1 MILMLG
7 DIHGNFE
14 YLKILIKDK
23 KISNCDIIQVGDFG
37 VGFTSEGNERDK
49 LNSLNKFLRLKNI
62 MMYAIRGNHDD
73 PSYFNGNYLLSN
85 LHLIPD
91 YTILDLTDNKLEI
104 DVEYKI
110 LCIGGAVSID
120 RKPRLLENM
129 SNARYG
135 NTNKSYWYDE
145 KVVFDEEKLNQIT
158 GINVV
163 VTHTAPEWCVPDNR
177 NGVGGLVERFA
188 ENDEPLKGE
197 LKEERE
203 LMSKMFNILQ
213 RNNNIT
219 DHFYGHYHRS
229 DITYGACT
237 HRVLAINEFYE
248 L

>member
-1 MILMLG
+1 
-7 DIHGNFE
+7 
-14 YLKILIKDK
+14 
-23 KISNCDIIQVGDFG
+23 
-37 VGFTSEGNERDK
+37 
-49 LNSLNKFLRLKNI
+49 
-62 MMYAIRGNHDD
+62 
-73 PSYFNGNYLLSN
+73 
-85 LHLIPD
+85 
-91 YTILDLTDNKLEI
+91 
-104 DVEYKI
+104 
-110 LCIGGAVSID
+110 
-120 RKPRLLENM
+120 M

-177 NGVGGLVERFA
+177 NGVGYLVERFA

-219 DHFYGHYHRS
+219 DHFYGHYHRTS
-229 DITYGACT
+229 YSKNGWCNHYLLDT
-237 HRVLAINEFYE
+237 NEFRE